1 MPNNYKLFLSGVCSL
16 LMGLYTH
23 AQTIP
28 NAGFENWHTAGFP
41 SYNEPDNW
49 GTLNSS
55 TAIIGVYTVEKG
67 TGAGNF
73 HSGSSSI
80 KCSTHYISFASQTAP
95 GITVSSATINTNTQ
109 QIDGGFPY
117 TQRPTHLVGWYKG
130 TPAAHDSGSVE
141 LNLWKWD
148 GTNHVRIDIGE
159 ARFSSSVT
167 VGSFTRFMATITYS
181 SAQAPD
187 SALITI
193 SSSDPFAP
201 VDGSVFFVDDLAF
214 LDCSAFNATTTSTS
228 TICTSPSGIA
238 SVSATGATTYHWSN
252 NASTATINNV
262 AAGTYTVTVSDA
274 NGCSA
279 SSSVVVSSTNY
290 PVNPS
295 ATSTNAICTANG
307 TATGNAVAG
316 SAPYTYLWSNNGNT
330 QTITGLG
337 ANTYTVTITDNLGC
351 TGTASTTVS
360 SSTTNISSTIMATST
375 QCGSNTGSATVT
387 PTNGTASYTYHW
399 NNNQSTAGITGLGAG
414 GYQVTITDAN
424 GCTGTAS
431 TSVNT
436 PNGPS
441 ATQTSASVYCHG
453 MSNGSVDV
461 TTTGGTGNI
470 SYIWN
475 SGATTEDLSGVAA
488 GTYTLTITDANN
500 CSFTITST
508 VTEPAVLQATGVA
521 TNITCFGA
529 GNGGVD
535 LSVTGGTP
543 NYLYNWG
550 GAGSTQDLS
559 NLAAGNYTVTVQDNR
574 DCTASATFSI
584 TEPAQLTV
592 TSTTVNVLCHGGN
605 NGSITITPAGGT
617 APYTPNWSSGNGTS
631 LVAGTYTV
639 TVTDD
644 NSCSVT
650 ITSTIAEPSALT
662 ASATVADAST
672 SSSSDGSITVTPAG
686 GTAPYTTTWNSGN
699 GSNLAPGSYTYT
711 VTDNNGC
718 TTSHAETVGFGSGIT
733 SIDMLNA
740 KLYPNPA
747 NGQVVIE
754 SGSGDKF
761 VFSVYSIE
769 GKLLNEMTI
778 SGNKTIVDVKI
789 LPVGFYSY
797 QLRNTA
803 TGKIAYGKLQIQR

>member
-141 LNLWKWD
+141 LNLWKWV

-387 PTNGTASYTYHW
+387 PTNGT
-399 NNNQSTAGITGLGAG
+399 
-414 GYQVTITDAN
+414 
-424 GCTGTAS
+424 
-431 TSVNT
+431 
-436 PNGPS
+436 
-441 ATQTSASVYCHG
+441 
-453 MSNGSVDV
+453 
-461 TTTGGTGNI
+461 
-470 SYIWN
+470 
-475 SGATTEDLSGVAA
+475 E
-488 GTYTLTITDANN
+488 
-500 CSFTITST
+500 
-508 VTEPAVLQATGVA
+508 
-521 TNITCFGA
+521 
-529 GNGGVD
+529 
-535 LSVTGGTP
+535 
-543 NYLYNWG
+543 
-550 GAGSTQDLS
+550 
-559 NLAAGNYTVTVQDNR
+559 
-574 DCTASATFSI
+574 
-584 TEPAQLTV
+584 
-592 TSTTVNVLCHGGN
+592 
-605 NGSITITPAGGT
+605 
-617 APYTPNWSSGNGTS
+617 
-631 LVAGTYTV
+631 
-639 TVTDD
+639 
-644 NSCSVT
+644 
-650 ITSTIAEPSALT
+650 
-662 ASATVADAST
+662 
-672 SSSSDGSITVTPAG
+672 
-686 GTAPYTTTWNSGN
+686 
-699 GSNLAPGSYTYT
+699 
-711 VTDNNGC
+711 
-718 TTSHAETVGFGSGIT
+718 
-733 SIDMLNA
+733 
-740 KLYPNPA
+740 
-747 NGQVVIE
+747 
-754 SGSGDKF
+754 
-761 VFSVYSIE
+761 
-769 GKLLNEMTI
+769 
-778 SGNKTIVDVKI
+778 
-789 LPVGFYSY
+789 
-797 QLRNTA
+797 
-803 TGKIAYGKLQIQR
+803 